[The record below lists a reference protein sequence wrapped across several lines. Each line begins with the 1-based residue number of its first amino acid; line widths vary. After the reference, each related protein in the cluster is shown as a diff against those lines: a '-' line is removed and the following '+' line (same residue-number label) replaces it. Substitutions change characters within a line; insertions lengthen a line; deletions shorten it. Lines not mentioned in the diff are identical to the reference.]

1 MSRYDHA
8 SEEKFDPMDSTL
20 HLIAQVGVLA
30 GVFTSIL
37 AVGGSIGFAQ
47 ILESLRDIRTLLLA
61 LVANFVAVPLFA
73 LLLARI
79 LPLDDESRTAL
90 ILLGAVAGAPFLPK
104 LAELSRGHVPFS
116 IGLMVLLMVVTVG

>member
-20 HLIAQVGVLA
+20 HVITQVGVLA

-47 ILESLRDIRTLLLA
+47 ILESLRDIRTLLPA

-79 LPLDDESRTAL
+79 LPLDDENRTAM
-90 ILLGAVAGAPFLPK
+90 ILLGAVAGAPFLPEF
-104 LAELSRGHVPFS
+104 AELSRGHVPFS
-116 IGLMVLLMVVTVG
+116 IGLVVLLTVVTVG